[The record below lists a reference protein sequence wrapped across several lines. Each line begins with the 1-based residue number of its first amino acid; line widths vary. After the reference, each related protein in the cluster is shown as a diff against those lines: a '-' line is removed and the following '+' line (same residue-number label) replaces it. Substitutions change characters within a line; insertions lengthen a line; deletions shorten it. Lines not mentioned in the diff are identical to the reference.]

1 MTQELAVGIDL
12 GGTKILAGVVDSA
25 GRILS
30 QVKVPTEADRPAD
43 TILHNMM
50 GAATKATEE
59 AGTSLDRI
67 KGVGIGSPAPLDMFR
82 GILISP
88 GNLPTLHGFPIVD
101 RLSNAVGRPVTL
113 NNDANCFGL
122 AEARYGAG
130 RGAEVCCG
138 LTLGTGLGAFLVI
151 RGELYNGPHGASTE
165 IWCSPYDG
173 DQVEEKVSGRGVA
186 RNYRKLTNRVATAE
200 DVAARAFAG
209 EEQAREAW
217 REFGRDLAVPIAY
230 LCNVADPDVVV
241 LGGSMNKAW
250 DLFQETMF
258 LEARKYINAV
268 TCASVKI
275 VPDALGNAAGMIGAA
290 ALVLAVEGQR

>member
-67 KGVGIGSPAPLDMFR
+67 KGVGVGSPAPLDMFR

-88 GNLPTLHGFPIVD
+88 GNLPTLHGFAIVD

-165 IWCSPYDG
+165 IWCSPYEG

-268 TCASVKI
+268 TCASVKV